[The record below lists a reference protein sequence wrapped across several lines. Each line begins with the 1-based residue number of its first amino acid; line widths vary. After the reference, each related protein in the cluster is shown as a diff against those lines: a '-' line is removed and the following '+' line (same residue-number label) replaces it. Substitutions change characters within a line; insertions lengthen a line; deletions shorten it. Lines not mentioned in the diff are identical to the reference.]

1 MIPERGKTM
10 WEKPADVEDPM
21 ELVGTGLPAG
31 PRAMEDMAYVFA
43 EEFAALGFD
52 ETRLLR
58 IFRTPSYAAPHQA
71 YRALGEPAIHAIVT
85 ECVRVWRRE
94 PMSPAPP
101 SVPSGGA

>member
-1 MIPERGKTM
+1 MIPERGETM
-10 WEKPADVEDPM
+10 GGKPADVDDPM
-21 ELVGTGLPAG
+21 ELVGIALPAG

-85 ECVRVWRRE
+85 ECVRVWRE
-94 PMSPAPP
+94 HPLSPESPP
-101 SVPSGGA
+101 ATSGGA